1 MKHFRGKILT
11 IQSDCSYAG
20 SWVNQLA
27 KFLDARQ
34 VKPCGHSAREIGIL
48 LKVFASCQS
57 NEVPYSLLYSLRAN
71 ESQQNKKLV
80 IKRSG
85 WKVAEKQHTK
95 RIDATNLFCDHKDI
109 QESCTVHPNLTWQKW
124 HARERVR
131 LIRENKDGQPAWCY
145 LLLADDD
152 VDSIFLTDLTQS
164 SDTDMQC
171 VNHGKVLKSGWGE
184 DPPNDVVEWIENEC
198 EFV

>member
-20 SWVNQLA
+20 SWVNKFM
-27 KFLDARQ
+27 KFLDAQQ
-34 VKPCGHSAREIGIL
+34 VKPCGHSAREKGIL

-57 NEVPYSLLYSLRAN
+57 NEVPYTLLYSLRAN

-85 WKVAEKQHTK
+85 WRVADKQHTK

-109 QESCTVHPNLTWQKW
+109 QESCTVRPNLTWQKW
-124 HARERVR
+124 HARERVH
-131 LIRENKDGQPAWCY
+131 LVRENQDGQPTWY
-145 LLLADDD
+145 YVLLADDD
-152 VDSIFLTDLTQS
+152 STVLANLTES
-164 SDTDMQC
+164 SDTEMQGA
-171 VNHGKVLKSGWGE
+171 NHGKVLKSGWGE
-184 DPPNDVVEWIENEC
+184 NPPSDVVEWIERC

>member
-20 SWVNQLA
+20 SWVNKFV
-27 KFLDARQ
+27 KFLDALQ
-34 VKPCGHSAREIGIL
+34 VKPCGHSAREKGIL

-57 NEVPYSLLYSLRAN
+57 NEVPHTLLYSLRAN
-71 ESQQNKKLV
+71 ESQQDKKLV

-85 WKVAEKQHTK
+85 WRVADKQHTK

-109 QESCTVHPNLTWQKW
+109 GDSCTVHPTLTWQKW
-124 HARERVR
+124 HSCERVH
-131 LIRENKDGQPAWCY
+131 LIRENKDGQPAWY
-145 LLLADDD
+145 YVLLAEDDST
-152 VDSIFLTDLTQS
+152 VLANWTQS
-164 SDTDMQC
+164 SDTEMQG

-184 DPPNDVVEWIENEC
+184 NPPSDVVKWIERC